1 MLIMLFSGIWRSIYC
16 PLVVSCACS
25 SVGNESC
32 GRWEFAKRSHK
43 DGINGGENSKRSM
56 TLCGLCLQRF
66 KRKSLSHW
74 QIKRLNWCIFVG
86 TFSSSFK
93 SFFFPRNNL
102 VQSLSLRTDLYLQI
116 LTAKD
121 NLSSTMGVIS
131 GGFVCEDSNFF
142 FLRDKHKWITI
153 MSRQI
158 GKIRYFFYLRPCCTS
173 PSSLVESQLA
183 VLMHSWW
190 LMTGVLSDH
199 GILMATY
206 P

>member
-1 MLIMLFSGIWRSIYC
+1 MHIRGRFS
-16 PLVVSCACS
+16 
-25 SVGNESC
+25 N
-32 GRWEFAKRSHK
+32 
-43 DGINGGENSKRSM
+43 
-56 TLCGLCLQRF
+56 
-66 KRKSLSHW
+66 
-74 QIKRLNWCIFVG
+74 
-86 TFSSSFK
+86 SFK
-93 SFFFPRNNL
+93 QFFFPPNNL
-102 VQSLSLRTDLYLQI
+102 VQSPSLRTDLYLQI

-153 MSRQI
+153 MTRQI
-158 GKIRYFFYLRPCCTS
+158 GKIRYFFLKLRPCCIS

-206 P
+206 PWLSKADCRKAAGSCCSSRLSAKWTAFCRQLLTFSQVSLWLVSFSSNWTTYYILI